1 MVLGKYAHIFF
12 AILYVLV
19 GNEPCIADT
28 PELKAA
34 ENRTDF
40 KFKALELSN
49 ELIDKLKSDTKFT
62 IDDERKFFGGVSN
75 IYSFTSIF
83 YQKFAYIR
91 YEATDNC
98 MKAVMLKPLPKSSF
112 IGQTLRLYRNLFFE
126 EGNSPM
132 LTVGDSYYANSQN
145 NLTPLFPEYIY
156 VYIQPKPN
164 DSHLIRLCH
173 SIRHGFFGKHTN
185 KRKNILT
192 YLNITSKHDKSR
204 LSDQFLELMHNS
216 VK

>member
-62 IDDERKFFGGVSN
+62 IDDERKFFVLRQRLWNGGKKRGQRERKM
-75 IYSFTSIF
+75 F
-83 YQKFAYIR
+83 YNAQCV
-91 YEATDNC
+91 NQG
-98 MKAVMLKPLPKSSF
+98 L
-112 IGQTLRLYRNLFFE
+112 
-126 EGNSPM
+126 
-132 LTVGDSYYANSQN
+132 
-145 NLTPLFPEYIY
+145 
-156 VYIQPKPN
+156 
-164 DSHLIRLCH
+164 
-173 SIRHGFFGKHTN
+173 
-185 KRKNILT
+185 
-192 YLNITSKHDKSR
+192 
-204 LSDQFLELMHNS
+204 
-216 VK
+216 

>member
-1 MVLGKYAHIFF
+1 MSASFSGACLIHTVS
-12 AILYVLV
+12 
-19 GNEPCIADT
+19 P
-28 PELKAA
+28 
-34 ENRTDF
+34 
-40 KFKALELSN
+40 LS
-49 ELIDKLKSDTKFT
+49 
-62 IDDERKFFGGVSN
+62 
-75 IYSFTSIF
+75 F
-83 YQKFAYIR
+83 YQKFAHIR
-91 YEATDNC
+91 YEATDNR

-204 LSDQFLELMHNS
+204 LSDQFLELMHNR